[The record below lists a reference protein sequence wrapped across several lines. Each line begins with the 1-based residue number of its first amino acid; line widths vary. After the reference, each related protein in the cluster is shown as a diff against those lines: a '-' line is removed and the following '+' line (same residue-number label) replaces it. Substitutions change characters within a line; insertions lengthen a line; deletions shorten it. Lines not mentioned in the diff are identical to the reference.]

1 MNAPATC
8 ICEKQTPEN
17 KSENSEKTIGKN
29 KEIDLRGDKML
40 LGKKTKKTYD
50 LDDNELRVITLDNDL
65 VVKLIGNN
73 KGYFVDVRKYYKG
86 YPTKKGI
93 IILATKFLEVSKVL
107 KNDIVEHIPAAADLA
122 DLAEI

>member
-1 MNAPATC
+1 MSTPPSAC
-8 ICEKQTPEN
+8 DKQNSDKSDSFEN
-17 KSENSEKTIGKN
+17 QANKN

-50 LDDNELRVITLDNDL
+50 LDDTELRVITLDNDL

-93 IILATKFLEVSKVL
+93 RILATKFLEVSKVL

-122 DLAEI
+122 ELAEI